1 MRGRVSR
8 WGNSLAI
15 RIPSSMKDVVGLDEG
30 SAVDLTVVDGRL
42 LVTPVG
48 GDYRLEDLVAG
59 IDDLNRHS
67 ETDWG
72 EPAGI
77 EAW

>member
-15 RIPSSMKDVVGLDEG
+15 RIPSSVREAIQLDEG
-30 SAVDLTVVDGRL
+30 SAVDLTVEDGRL
-42 LVTPVG
+42 LITPVVSA
-48 GDYRLEDLVAG
+48 YRLEDLVAG
-59 IDDLNRHS
+59 IDDGNRHA
-67 ETDWG
+67 ETGWG
-72 EPAGI
+72 EPVGN